1 MWTPGA
7 SLCLEG
13 PALTNNPLDLDLFH
27 STAVMD
33 PLGDFDLITRRL
45 SRITRL
51 TISSVDMPPSPAR
64 RRASATACLMVILF
78 FGLDFFHGAFN
89 FSAVSLARNVPTP
102 PPSRPTFSV
111 LSGAP
116 TPSLHPSASTAPLIG
131 APSSSLSAFF
141 FGVFFVVLFLFVSLP
156 AAASAAPSN
165 PPSLFFFPSLLRLS
179 PSAFIAAL
187 VSSSA
192 PPSHMTLCFA
202 RLTRSSSPSS
212 YTTRCLPLAESYPA
226 TRPR

>member
-1 MWTPGA
+1 MWIPGA

-51 TISSVDMPPSPAR
+51 TISSVDMPLSPAR

-78 FGLDFFHGAFN
+78 FGLDFFPGAFN

-102 PPSRPTFSV
+102 PPSRPTFV
-111 LSGAP
+111 TLSGSSI
-116 TPSLHPSASTAPLIG
+116 PSLHPSASTAPLIG
-131 APSSSLSAFF
+131 APSSSRSAFF
-141 FGVFFVVLFLFVSLP
+141 FGTFFVVLFLFVSLP
-156 AAASAAPSN
+156 AAASAAPSA
-165 PPSLFFFPSLLRLS
+165 PSLFFFPSLLRLS

-212 YTTRCLPLAESYPA
+212 YTRWCLPFEESYPA
-226 TRPR
+226 THPR

>member
-1 MWTPGA
+1 M
-7 SLCLEG
+7 CLEG

-51 TISSVDMPPSPAR
+51 TISSVDMPLSPAR

-78 FGLDFFHGAFN
+78 FGLDFFPGAFN

-102 PPSRPTFSV
+102 PPSRPTFV
-111 LSGAP
+111 VTLSGSSI
-116 TPSLHPSASTAPLIG
+116 PSLHPSASTAPLIG
-131 APSSSLSAFF
+131 APSSSRSAFF
-141 FGVFFVVLFLFVSLP
+141 FGTFFVVLFLFVSLP
-156 AAASAAPSN
+156 AAASAAPSA
-165 PPSLFFFPSLLRLS
+165 PSLSLLPLPPPVFPERVHRGS
-179 PSAFIAAL
+179 RVVVRA
-187 VSSSA
+187 
-192 PPSHMTLCFA
+192 PSHMTLCFA

-212 YTTRCLPLAESYPA
+212 YTRWCLPFEESYPA
-226 TRPR
+226 THPR